1 MGQECCALVSF
12 YYNNEVLFYG
22 KMCYL
27 YYIVYSTNSSAF
39 FSTTVNPLLGDMV
52 QTHKELPQRYELTV
66 ILQMHTSSHAEYL

>member
-1 MGQECCALVSF
+1 
-12 YYNNEVLFYG
+12 
-22 KMCYL
+22 MCYL
-27 YYIVYSTNSSAF
+27 YYTAYSTNSSAF